1 MSCRPSLGFLAAL
14 GIALCTVLALSCY
27 RAPKAPAHQ
36 EATPALPSPEVPPF
50 SVKVVGNG
58 PPLLLLPG
66 LASPGAVWDTTVAHL
81 QERYTLHVFTLAGFG
96 GQPARPG
103 LTLEEVRAS
112 LVRYIREQKLEK
124 PVVIG
129 HSLGG
134 FMAYWLGATA
144 PDSVGPLVAVD
155 GLPFLAA
162 LVDPKAT
169 AASTRS
175 QAEQLRA
182 GFRGLSHEQF
192 LAGVKAGVGRQATG
206 PEHQAQVV
214 AWCAPSDPGAVGNA
228 MAELLTMDLRAEGK
242 AIRSPVLL
250 MAAVG
255 GVPQE
260 MQAAV
265 RAEYEAQVASIPEHQ
280 VVFLEHA
287 RHFVMLDDPQ
297 AFFAALDD
305 FLHRTGR

>member
-1 MSCRPSLGFLAAL
+1 MSRRPSPGVLAAL
-14 GIALCTVLALSCY
+14 GVGLCTVLTPSCN
-27 RAPKAPAHQ
+27 RAPKAPAHE
-36 EATPALPSPEVPPF
+36 EATSALPNPAVPPF
-50 SVKVVGNG
+50 SVRVVGKG

-81 QERYTLHVFTLAGFG
+81 QDRYTLHVFTLAGFG

-112 LVRYIREQKLEK
+112 LVRYIQEQKLEK

-134 FMAYWLGATA
+134 FLAYWLGATA

-162 LVDPKAT
+162 LVDPRAT
-169 AASTRS
+169 AVSMRS
-175 QAEQLRA
+175 QADTLRA
-182 GFRGLSHEQF
+182 GFHGLSHEQF
-192 LAGVKAGVGRQATG
+192 LTGLKAGVARQATG

-228 MAELLTMDLRAEGK
+228 MAELMTMDLRAEGK
-242 AIRSPVLL
+242 AIVSPVLL
-250 MAAVG
+250 LAAVG
-255 GVPQE
+255 GVPEQ
-260 MQAAV
+260 MQARV